1 MWQGGD
7 MWRRE
12 AMEGEE
18 ICPRVAEEGEDIRKA
33 PRRAVASAERRRLD
47 GPAQRL
53 SQPSLIITLSPYH
66 LPTFPLLLPVVRLP
80 RLNGVSSHRC
90 AWALWGVRA
99 RPQAN
104 TLRLRPTAL

>member
-1 MWQGGD
+1 
-7 MWRRE
+7 
-12 AMEGEE
+12 MEGEE

-53 SQPSLIITLSPYH
+53 SQPSLIITLSLYH
-66 LPTFPLLLPVVRLP
+66 LPTFPLLPVVRLP

-90 AWALWGVRA
+90 AWVLWGR
-99 RPQAN
+99 
-104 TLRLRPTAL
+104 TRPTAG